1 MWSYYCPD
9 CMGAGCESC
18 GGKGE
23 IISKR
28 CPNSF
33 DASNVMPLFQAFA
46 FFNNHKILPNV
57 GGFCDQSDN
66 FHKVINLAGKVESLV
81 EAEKQKR
88 KKVDRGRN

>member
-1 MWSYYCPD
+1 MSLV
-9 CMGAGCESC
+9 
-18 GGKGE
+18 GGLPG
-23 IISKR
+23 
-28 CPNSF
+28 F
-33 DASNVMPLFQAFA
+33 VGLSNLDFRGFQAFA

-88 KKVDRGRN
+88 KKGGLGGRHKD